1 MKYSELNLSQNTDV
15 NFVKIGDTEIEVL
28 QYLPIEDK
36 IDLIDIALQNA
47 KENGIYDEMKL
58 DMYFNLYLVFMYTNL
73 EFSDEERA
81 DLAKLYDELESN
93 GVFLDI
99 IEAMD

>member
-36 IDLIDIALQNA
+36 MI
-47 KENGIYDEMKL
+47 
-58 DMYFNLYLVFMYTNL
+58 
-73 EFSDEERA
+73 
-81 DLAKLYDELESN
+81 
-93 GVFLDI
+93 
-99 IEAMD
+99 